1 MFYILQAFNLP
12 LIGNHA
18 VLCFSLVT
26 IVKNYKTN
34 RSILQLNISICPQ
47 VFLYYLLIQNRN
59 VKQKTKIYQ
68 NLSILTET

>member
-34 RSILQLNISICPQ
+34 RSILQLNISKYPHILS
-47 VFLYYLLIQNRN
+47 VLLAYSKSECQDERPKCTRI
-59 VKQKTKIYQ
+59 
-68 NLSILTET
+68 